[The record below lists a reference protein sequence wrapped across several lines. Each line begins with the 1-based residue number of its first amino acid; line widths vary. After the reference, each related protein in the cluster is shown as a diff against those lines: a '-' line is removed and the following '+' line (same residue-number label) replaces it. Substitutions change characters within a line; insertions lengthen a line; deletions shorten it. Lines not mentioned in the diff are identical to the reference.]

1 MVASTDPAYLAPQR
15 PATVPDQARHQMSR
29 FERGQ
34 YFEALCGLRDAYSAR
49 SDDDRRSSL
58 MITDAILYAEAV
70 MHALDHKDSAAD
82 IAADAGIATETETMA
97 AGDPRD

>member
-1 MVASTDPAYLAPQR
+1 
-15 PATVPDQARHQMSR
+15 MSR

-34 YFEALCGLRDAYSAR
+34 YFEALCGLRDAYAGR

-58 MITDAILYAEAV
+58 LINDAVTYAEAV
-70 MHALDHKDSAAD
+70 MRALDDKETAAD
-82 IAADAGIATETETMA
+82 LAADAGMPAETMP